1 MCTLELGIVMGG
13 MAEPKEL
20 ETDPLQ
26 LKDAGNAAFK
36 VGNWEEA
43 LSCYTKALDLNI
55 EETEKAAVLKNRAAV
70 HLKQEQCTVGI
81 AE

>member
-1 MCTLELGIVMGG
+1 MGG

-36 VGNWEEA
+36 GGNWEEA

-55 EETEKAAVLKNRAAV
+55 EETEKAAASNIGNLSVKERATDCA
-70 HLKQEQCTVGI
+70 LFLCI
-81 AE
+81 R